1 MELEQGSPRKEQ
13 DPETTKPLFILD
25 MIINNTRGLP
35 NEADGL
41 LGQGGMGQAAARAGK
56 RLWDLKAPGLEKD
69 LQVSE

>member
-13 DPETTKPLFILD
+13 DPETTNPLFILD

-41 LGQGGMGQAAARAGK
+41 LGRGGQGQAAARAGK
-56 RLWDLKAPGLEKD
+56 
-69 LQVSE
+69 